1 VPRILKPQAVVNR
14 VGNAINAP
22 SQFLR
27 SKLGIGLLPFS
38 LALIAELLFLGLMIL
53 PLFR

>member
-1 VPRILKPQAVVNR
+1 MPRILKPQAVVNR

-27 SKLGIGLLPFS
+27 SKLGIRLLPFS
-38 LALIAELLFLGLMIL
+38 PGLFPELLILGLMIV
-53 PLFR
+53 PLFC